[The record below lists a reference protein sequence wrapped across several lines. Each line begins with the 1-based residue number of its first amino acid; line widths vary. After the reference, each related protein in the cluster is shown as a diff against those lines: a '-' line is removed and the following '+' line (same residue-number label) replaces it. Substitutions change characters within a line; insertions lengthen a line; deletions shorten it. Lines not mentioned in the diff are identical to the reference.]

1 MMQRIQSTR
10 NLIVRQ
16 SSVRFMKTPLQL
28 GVLHHTVKALI
39 TASRSLKNLTI
50 FVCSYKS
57 SFSHSLQSAHD
68 MHALFR
74 L

>member
-1 MMQRIQSTR
+1 
-10 NLIVRQ
+10 
-16 SSVRFMKTPLQL
+16 MKTPLQL

-50 FVCSYKS
+50 LVCSYKS